1 MEVQNYITAV
11 LVLILVIGLILG
23 LAALLKR
30 FGLGDPARVLGR
42 RTRLA
47 TVESKTLDGRHRI
60 VLIRRDD
67 VEHLLLVGPNTSQ
80 VIERGIPAASPAD
93 EAAMPGAFGRL
104 LAGKRD
110 ARETRVQDESAES
123 QS

>member
-1 MEVQNYITAV
+1 MEPHNYITAV

-30 FGLGDPARVLGR
+30 FGLADARALGR

-47 TVESKTLDGRHRI
+47 TIETRSLDGRHRV
-60 VLIRRDD
+60 VLLRRDD
-67 VEHLLLVGPNTSQ
+67 VEHLVLVGPNTSQ
-80 VIERGIPAASPAD
+80 VIERGIPAAPEAD
-93 EAAMPGAFGRL
+93 DSVTASAFGRL
-104 LAGKRD
+104 LTGKSGGD
-110 ARETRVQDESAES
+110 P